1 MITLGVQV
9 YEIVRPLHP
18 ATVHNIMQ
26 QIPNLNINDLQKLDE
41 KILHSNPLTNT
52 TNQSSTASAT
62 TQPAAFA
69 TRSNKIDKT
78 RKDLFKKITSHL
90 IGRNVLANLFRHTPV
105 ISDLR
110 PLNNNNK
117 QNKNTNLLET
127 AGHET
132 GLQMQHLFRNEVP
145 R

>member
-1 MITLGVQV
+1 V
-9 YEIVRPLHP
+9 YEIVRPMHP
-18 ATVHNIMQ
+18 AIVLNIMQ

-52 TNQSSTASAT
+52 TNQASANAASGT
-62 TQPAAFA
+62 TQPAANQN
-69 TRSNKIDKT
+69 RQSNKIDKT

-90 IGRNVLANLFRHTPV
+90 MGRNVLANLFRNPPPV
-105 ISDLR
+105 INDLR

-117 QNKNTNLLET
+117 QKKNTNLLES
-127 AGHET
+127 AEPET
-132 GLQMQHLFRNEVP
+132 GVQMQHLFRNNVP